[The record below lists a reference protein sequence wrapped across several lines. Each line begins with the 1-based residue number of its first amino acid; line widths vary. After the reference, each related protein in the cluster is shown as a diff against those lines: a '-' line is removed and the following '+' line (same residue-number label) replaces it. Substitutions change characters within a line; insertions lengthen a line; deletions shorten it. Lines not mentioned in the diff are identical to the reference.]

1 MMQIQ
6 PCANPRS
13 RRRRSAFTLLEVLVV
28 VAIIVMLAGM
38 AVGVMSYLERA
49 REDTAVINASTVKKA
64 MLDYKIR
71 NGDWP
76 QGGLNDLVNEGTLKA
91 DNLLDPWKQPYQ
103 WEPAASGRDDDVVVY
118 TTRNNKRLQSRN

>member
-1 MMQIQ
+1 MLVQ
-6 PCANPRS
+6 PYANS
-13 RRRRSAFTLLEVLVV
+13 RGNRRRSAFTLLEVLVV

-118 TTRNNKRLQSRN
+118 TMHNNKRLQSRN

>member
-6 PCANPRS
+6 PCANPGS

-28 VAIIVMLAGM
+28 VAIIVRLAGM

>member
-1 MMQIQ
+1 MLIQ
-6 PCANPRS
+6 PHANS
-13 RRRRSAFTLLEVLVV
+13 RGNRRRSAFTLLEVLVV

-118 TTRNNKRLQSRN
+118 TMHNNKRLQSRN

>member
-1 MMQIQ
+1 MMIL
-6 PCANPRS
+6 PSPIRRT
-13 RRRRSAFTLLEVLVV
+13 RRRAAFTLLEVLVV

-64 MLDYKIR
+64 LLDYKIR
-71 NGDWP
+71 HGDWP
-76 QGGLNDLVNEGTLKA
+76 GGGLNDLVNEGTLKA
-91 DNLLDPWKQPYQ
+91 DNLMDPWKQMYQ

-118 TTRNNKRLQSRN
+118 TMHNNKRLQSKN

>member
-1 MMQIQ
+1 MLVQPRPTIQ
-6 PCANPRS
+6 YGS
-13 RRRRSAFTLLEVLVV
+13 RRLGFTLLEVLVV

-64 MLDYKIR
+64 LLDYKIR

-91 DNLLDPWKQPYQ
+91 DNLLDPWKQAFQ

-118 TTRNNKRLQSRN
+118 TMHNNKRLQSRN

>member
-1 MMQIQ
+1 MLIQ
-6 PCANPRS
+6 PYANS
-13 RRRRSAFTLLEVLVV
+13 RGNRRRSAFTLLEVLVV

-118 TTRNNKRLQSRN
+118 TMHNNKRLQSRN